1 MKKLCSGL
9 MAIVLSL
16 SQVCSTCSAEGN
28 AEYNESYSRY
38 LSKSSKKDKEDCKGT
53 DDKQKKINLI
63 ISSIFL
69 SAAILGATGIHE
81 YAELKKPNIFKQ
93 FYSATFG
100 GIWNLAKDG
109 GSWLVENY
117 PIAKNWISKK
127 FSATQN
133 WTSEKY
139 DALKTVLNS
148 TYYDTKDWTSEK
160 YDALKTVLNST
171 YYDTK
176 DWTSEKYD
184 ALKTV
189 LNSTYYDTKDWTSE
203 KYDAGKVWFNE
214 ADASKKVAAGVGLAA
229 TFLTVLLVTIV
240 HCCKRAD
247 TPVAAFES
255 IPEVYDEFADDMR
268 HWGANL
274 N

>member
-16 SQVCSTCSAEGN
+16 CQVCSTCSAEGN

-63 ISSIFL
+63 IPSIFL
-69 SAAILGATGIHE
+69 SAVILGATGIHE

-160 YDALKTVLNST
+160 YD
-171 YYDTK
+171 
-176 DWTSEKYD
+176 E
-184 ALKTV
+184 
-189 LNSTYYDTKDWTSE
+189 
-203 KYDAGKVWFNE
+203 GKVWFNE
-214 ADASKKVAAGVGLAA
+214 ADASKKVTAGMGLA
-229 TFLTVLLVTIV
+229 TFLTLLLGTIV

-247 TPVAAFES
+247 TPVAAVES